1 VNAYD
6 PKLLEQQR
14 KLGPLETRMA
24 RYEKTARLTVI
35 LVIILAALALG
46 ALFDQH
52 LG

>member
-1 VNAYD
+1 MNAYD

-14 KLGPLETRMA
+14 KLGSLEARMA